1 MDVRTCFET
10 RYLDM
15 ETSFKNNFTLRKE
28 TSIHNKEA
36 VQFRVRASKVS
47 SVYEINTSINMLS
60 EHINEP
66 ST

>member
-10 RYLDM
+10 RYLDI

-36 VQFRVRASKVS
+36 VQFRVWASKVS
-47 SVYEINTSINMLS
+47 SVYEINTSIHMLS
-60 EHINEP
+60 EQ
-66 ST
+66 

>member
-28 TSIHNKEA
+28 ASIHNKEA

-47 SVYEINTSINMLS
+47 SVCESV
-60 EHINEP
+60 HQ
-66 ST
+66 